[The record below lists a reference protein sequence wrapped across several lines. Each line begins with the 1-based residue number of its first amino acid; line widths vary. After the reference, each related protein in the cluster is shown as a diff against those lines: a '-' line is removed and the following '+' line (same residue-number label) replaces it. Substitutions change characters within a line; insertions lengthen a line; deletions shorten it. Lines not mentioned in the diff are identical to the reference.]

1 MSVRTDSPHP
11 HPSDASSMQSLH
23 VALSADVMQVHCA
36 WLCQDSAKFK
46 KLAEKVLTDMGG
58 DLIAK
63 TSFLYMPSTKLRTK
77 FRALEGSVLPSRCV
91 CAGFLDGFPEVGTG
105 RCHFPL
111 LNWMFLAI
119 TAKYSA

>member
-46 KLAEKVLTDMGG
+46 KLAEKVLTDMGR

-63 TSFLYMPSTKLRTK
+63 TSFLYMPITKLPRNSELWK
-77 FRALEGSVLPSRCV
+77 GRFCLHVGSVPDC
-91 CAGFLDGFPEVGTG
+91 
-105 RCHFPL
+105 
-111 LNWMFLAI
+111 
-119 TAKYSA
+119 